1 MEPAFI
7 IISTTAP
14 AAGSLVRTADPT
26 DRGLIVGSAVWTE
39 RLFLKR
45 LGVALKWSESGV
57 ARKGL

>member
-1 MEPAFI
+1 
-7 IISTTAP
+7 
-14 AAGSLVRTADPT
+14 
-26 DRGLIVGSAVWTE
+26 VWTE